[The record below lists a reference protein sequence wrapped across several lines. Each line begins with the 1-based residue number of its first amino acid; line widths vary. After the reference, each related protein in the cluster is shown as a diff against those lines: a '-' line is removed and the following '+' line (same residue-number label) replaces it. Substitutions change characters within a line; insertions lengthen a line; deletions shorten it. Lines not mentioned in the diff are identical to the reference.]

1 VINYGFTLES
11 GEKITR
17 IVHRSLTSLLS
28 TTGLAAF
35 IAIVGIA
42 FAYYETTQPYDVNFT
57 PRTVYT
63 LIAVLLTL
71 AIIIFPIGIF
81 VYERNVLIFT
91 NMHLIEVEQ
100 NGLFGRNISELS
112 YSRIQDAT
120 SDRNGVFSTILNYG
134 TVIIQSAGEERNFI
148 FRYAP
153 NPEQLAE
160 DIENTKAAWMHS
172 QGLGTPGPV
181 ATPATTTEA

>member
-1 VINYGFTLES
+1 MINYGFTLEP

-17 IVHRSLTSLLS
+17 TVHRSLVSLLP

-42 FAYYETTQPYDVNFT
+42 FAYYETIEPYDVNFT

-91 NMHLIEVEQ
+91 TSHLIEIEQ
-100 NGLFGRNISELS
+100 NGLFGRTISELS
-112 YSRIQDAT
+112 YSRVQDAT
-120 SDRNGVFSTILNYG
+120 SDRNGVFATLLNYG
-134 TVIIQSAGEERNFI
+134 NVIIQSAGEEQNFI

-153 NPEQLAE
+153 SPEQLAE
-160 DIENTKAAWMHS
+160 DVENTKAAWMRS
-172 QGLGTPGPV
+172 QGLGIQG
-181 ATPATTTEA
+181 AAAITE